1 MAADIE
7 VPTWVN
13 VRWLFG
19 SPAAL
24 VEVPVVV
31 FTSEKVR
38 RKVGTS
44 IAGAAK
50 SVVALRFA
58 APVIRSLY
66 IRMSAA
72 VYVATLAD
80 TPAVVVPVVPVAPVV
95 PVVPLV
101 LVLAVPPMVSALP
114 KTSTGPSGSGMA
126 PIGGSVGI
134 VEGLVVN
141 GNG

>member
-58 APVIRSLY
+58 APVIRSAY
-66 IRMSAA
+66 IRVSAA
-72 VYVATLAD
+72 VYMMTLAA
-80 TPAVVVPVVPVAPVV
+80 TPAVLLVVAVVAAAPVV
-95 PVVPLV
+95 LLVV
-101 LVLAVPPMVSALP
+101 AVPPMVSALP
-114 KTSTGPSGSGMA
+114 KTSTGPSCWGMTLV
-126 PIGGSVGI
+126 GGSVGI

>member
-1 MAADIE
+1 MADDIE
-7 VPTWVN
+7 VPTWLN

-50 SVVALRFA
+50 SVVALRLA
-58 APVIRSLY
+58 APVIRLAY
-66 IRMSAA
+66 IKVSAA
-72 VYVATLAD
+72 VYVTTLAA
-80 TPAVVVPVVPVAPVV
+80 TPAVLLVVPVVVV
-95 PVVPLV
+95 V
-101 LVLAVPPMVSALP
+101 LVLAVPPMVRALP
-114 KTSTGPSGSGMA
+114 KTSTGPSGLGMT
-126 PIGGSVGI
+126 PTGGSVGI